1 MLRRPPRSTRTYTL
15 FPYTTLFR
23 SLARLG
29 LCAARLDAAHRLL
42 AQREGLVQQLCL
54 LLEVAPVRP
63 GGRRGGRV
71 PPGIARSRLGEADL
85 GCDLLDALADVAP
98 RPHVARLLLAPLQVA
113 ALVGLEL
120 LRQGVD
126 REGIEQNGRPSC
138 RAVVVRAV

>member
-85 GCDLLDALADVAP
+85 GCDLLAELADVAP
-98 RPHVARLLLAPLQVA
+98 RPHVARLRSGEHPSELQSPMR
-113 ALVGLEL
+113 LSYVG
-120 LRQGVD
+120 
-126 REGIEQNGRPSC
+126 SC
-138 RAVVVRAV
+138 ITKKTIVSRTPH